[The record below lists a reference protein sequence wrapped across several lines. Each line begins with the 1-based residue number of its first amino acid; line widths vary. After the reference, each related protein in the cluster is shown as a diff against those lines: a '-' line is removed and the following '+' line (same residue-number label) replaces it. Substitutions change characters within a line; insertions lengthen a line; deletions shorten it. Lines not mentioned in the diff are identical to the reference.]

1 MPKKVRCFRIIF
13 LSLLFLLIV
22 MGETNAQQKADV
34 NPVAYQAFI
43 SGTSMLIT
51 IPAGFVALADSSGYL
66 HPGSS
71 SSIMIKDMPG
81 SSYEKV
87 VEALQNGQLQKYGNA
102 VVGSE
107 HVTTTEGKNGIIF
120 TLTFTAKSKDG
131 KQDVPF
137 ERMLF
142 LTGDMNHTLWITAN
156 YPAVIKKYI
165 AEELRECM
173 LSVKTKTE

>member
-1 MPKKVRCFRIIF
+1 
-13 LSLLFLLIV
+13 LIAF
-22 MGETNAQQKADV
+22 GETKAQQKAEN
-34 NPVAYQAFI
+34 NPAAFQAFI
-43 SGTSMLIT
+43 RGTSMLIT
-51 IPAGFVALADSSGYL
+51 IPAGFVALADSCGYL

-81 SSYEKV
+81 SSYQKV

-102 VVGSE
+102 VTGSE
-107 HVTTTEGKNGIIF
+107 HVQTSEGNNGIIF

-131 KQDVPF
+131 KQDIPF

-156 YPAVIKKYI
+156 YPEVIKKYI
-165 AEELRECM
+165 IEELRECM